1 MFFLTLG
8 TSDHLHLS
16 ATLVPIVSKI
26 ISFPLS
32 NSASL
37 ARSIPSVLGLQK
49 YYLFRYY
56 QIFLTLF
63 FMNSR

>member
-8 TSDHLHLS
+8 TSDPLHLS

-26 ISFPLS
+26 ISPLS

-37 ARSIPSVLGLQK
+37 FRISPSVLGLQK

-56 QIFLTLF
+56 QTFLTLF
-63 FMNSR
+63 FMNIR